1 MLVTITNEQKVNMTL
16 APKTAAGNDAP
27 VDGAPVWEVV
37 SGDATVE
44 PAADGLSCYLIS
56 GAAGVNSVIKVTA
69 DAKLGEEFA
78 ELTDT
83 IDLAVVS
90 AEASSLGLTA
100 SPAEQK

>member
-1 MLVTITNEQKVNMTL
+1 MLVTITNEEKVKMTL

-27 VDGAPVWEVV
+27 VDGAPVWTVT

-44 PAADGLSCYLIS
+44 PAEDGLSCYLIS
-56 GAAGVNSVIKVTA
+56 GAANVNSTITVTA
-69 DAKLGEEFA
+69 DAKLGEEFQ

-83 IDLAVVS
+83 VDLAVVS